1 MVKSRAPVT
10 PAISRAPKQDRSR
23 ASFERVLDAAAGLL
37 AEKGYAGF
45 TLGDVVTRARVSIG
59 AIYGRVSG
67 KDELIR
73 AVQHREFAR
82 IELEQTNMFL
92 RIRRRAVPMDQL
104 IRLLI
109 EEIAQLMQRNG
120 PLLNAFMER
129 ANQDKQVQAF
139 GKQAFSHSMLE
150 FKMVLLERSGDF
162 AAQDAEHAA
171 AVCFDV
177 IYSSLA
183 RYFGVG
189 RFPSEKEP
197 GELSDRV
204 ADLADVC
211 LAYLSL
217 GKKGRRR
224 P

>member
-1 MVKSRAPVT
+1 MVKTRVAVT
-10 PAISRAPKQDRSR
+10 PVITRAPKQDRSR
-23 ASFERVLDAAAGLL
+23 ASFERVLDAASALL
-37 AEKGYAGF
+37 AEQGYAGF
-45 TLGDVVTRARVSIG
+45 TLGDVVNRAKVSIG
-59 AIYGRVSG
+59 AIYGRVNS

-73 AVQHREFAR
+73 AVQHREIAR
-82 IELEQTNMFL
+82 IELEQTQMFM
-92 RIRRRAVPMDQL
+92 RIRRRAAPLEQL
-104 IRLLI
+104 VRLLI
-109 EEIAQLMQRNG
+109 DEIAGLLERNG
-120 PLLNAFMER
+120 PLLNAFMQR
-129 ANQDKQVQAF
+129 AHNDKQVQSF

-197 GELSDRV
+197 GELSDRI
-204 ADLADVC
+204 ADLTDVC
-211 LAYLSL
+211 LAYLSI